1 VTYAFS
7 AAPMQSFDQQC
18 DSRTVEQRDEHAGRR
33 TDGRT
38 DGWTDEQNYHSNMSL
53 TAAYVYLR
61 DPSSLPIQKVFL
73 RAVLQTAV
81 SAGLSLVVLLAIE
94 KPFMCISGHLS
105 K

>member
-1 VTYAFS
+1 MLFQLLHCSQLINSV
-7 AAPMQSFDQQC
+7 
-18 DSRTVEQRDEHAGRR
+18 TVEQSNRETNMQADER

-38 DGWTDEQNYHSNMSL
+38 DGWTDEQSYHSNMSL